1 MHLDPSSKS
10 SSVGLAT
17 RSGAFAMG
25 RREDKAEGQL
35 AVEQQDAQNRAVE
48 KLATI
53 RNANNLALQQT
64 ITLVKQNIDSIFP
77 LREQQLEND
86 LLELRNNLE
95 SKGVSKQMID
105 MEVEKA
111 KRSKESALA
120 AEVYTKKIDESTA
133 ALERYNKMKTLTP
146 EDKSEMARLT
156 AEIDLYKKTLADL
169 PELQGRF
176 NNELAR
182 TATLTTESS
191 FESAMTSLK
200 DRMKMAQAF
209 TPGQELKTQIALDN
223 PDLSPEQQQVLFDT
237 TQATIKLEE
246 LKEKVK
252 NISQSIG
259 DALGNSLNSGIQGLI
274 AGTANAQQIFSDF
287 LKSMGDILI
296 QEGVK
301 MIATYTAIAIA
312 KSLAG
317 LFGGGGGSI
326 GGGDAFGGAAF
337 GSGFNP
343 GTSTAFGGMSIPGFA
358 AGGTP
363 PVGRPSLVGERGPEL
378 FVPHSMGTI
387 VPAGPTAGIR
397 EAMANGNGQSNAS
410 PVLNMSFESS
420 TINGVEYVSRD
431 QLEAAMME
439 TRRQASRDG
448 AKRGMTMTLDRLQ
461 QSPSTRSRVGL
472 G

>member
-1 MHLDPSSKS
+1 
-10 SSVGLAT
+10 
-17 RSGAFAMG
+17 
-25 RREDKAEGQL
+25 
-35 AVEQQDAQNRAVE
+35 
-48 KLATI
+48 
-53 RNANNLALQQT
+53 
-64 ITLVKQNIDSIFP
+64 
-77 LREQQLEND
+77 
-86 LLELRNNLE
+86 
-95 SKGVSKQMID
+95 MID

-182 TATLTTESS
+182 TATLTTDSS
-191 FESAMTSLK
+191 FKSAMTSLK

-246 LKEKVK
+246 LREKVK

-317 LFGGGGGSI
+317 LFGGG
-326 GGGDAFGGAAF
+326 AAAT
-337 GSGFNP
+337 P
-343 GTSTAFGGMSIPGFA
+343 TGTLPQTDMFKYVNLDGLRA
-358 AGGTP
+358 AGG
-363 PVGRPSLVGERGPEL
+363 PVSSNSSYMVGEKGPEL
-378 FVPHSMGTI
+378 FVPSTAGTI
-387 VPAGPTAGIR
+387 IPADATAA
-397 EAMANGNGQSNAS
+397 AMARYQRQGGGSGGGNSSSDAMGDGAAAT
-410 PVLNMSFESS
+410 PVLSMSFE
-420 TINGVEYVSRD
+420 TTRFLGQDYVSTD
-431 QLEAAMME
+431 QLQAAMMATE
-439 TRRQASRDG
+439 KRAAAAG
-448 AKRGMTMTLDRLQ
+448 AKAGAAQITSKLQ
-461 QSPSTRSRVGL
+461 QSPSYRRQVGL
-472 G
+472 R